1 MTQSTVIVPATTA
14 NIGPGFDCLGTAL
27 TLYNQVQFT
36 LLPEASVSALELMV
50 QGSEAEQVSTQKD
63 NLLYRAWSKVFE
75 VIGKPI
81 PGVSI
86 SIQLGVP
93 LARGLGSSAT
103 AIVGGLFG
111 ANQLA
116 GNPLDQQAI
125 LGLAIELEGH
135 PDNVVP
141 ALLGGCQLCAGSA
154 NNWQICD
161 IPWHSTICPIV
172 AIPNF
177 ELSTAEARSVLPQHI
192 NYGDALFNVAHMGLL
207 LRALETGKKDWLEV
221 AMSDRLHQPY
231 RRSLI
236 KGYDLVEA
244 AALQVGAIGMVI
256 SGAGPSLLALAP
268 EPNTKD
274 VALAMEKAWASID
287 VQADAKILKLDMLG
301 ARCVEDF
308 VAI

>member
-14 NIGPGFDCLGTAL
+14 NIGPGFDCLGAAL

-36 LLPEASVSALELMV
+36 LLPEAEASQLCLEV
-50 QGSEAEQVSTQKD
+50 QGPEAERVSRGKD
-63 NLLYRAWSKVFE
+63 NLLYRAWSKVFQ
-75 VIGKPI
+75 VIGKDI
-81 PGVSI
+81 PAVSI
-86 SIQLGVP
+86 SIQLGIP

-125 LGLAIELEGH
+125 LELAIELEGH

-154 NNWQICD
+154 NNWQVCD
-161 IPWHSTICPIV
+161 VPWHSTICPIV

-177 ELSTAEARSVLPQHI
+177 ELSTAEARGVLPQQI
-192 NYGDALFNVAHMGLL
+192 DYGDALFNLAHLGLL
-207 LRALETGKKDWLEV
+207 LRALETGHQDWLKS

-231 RRSLI
+231 RRVLI
-236 KGYDLVEA
+236 KGYDAVEA
-244 AALQVGAIGMVI
+244 AALQAGAIGIVI
-256 SGAGPSLLALAP
+256 SGAGPSLLALSP
-268 EPNTKD
+268 ESKTKE
-274 VALAMEKAWASID
+274 VALDNGESLALTGCSSRGKNT
-287 VQADAKILKLDMLG
+287 
-301 ARCVEDF
+301 
-308 VAI
+308 